1 MLSHYRVLDLTDER
15 GLIAGMILAD
25 LGADVIAIEPPEGN
39 RARRLGPFASNSE
52 DLDHSLTWWSY
63 ARNKRSMT
71 ADLNTEVGRD
81 RLRQLAATADV
92 LIESEG
98 PGVLAALGLGYD
110 QLSEANPALVYV
122 SISGFGHDGPKSSYL
137 DSDLAVVASSGQ
149 MAIIGDSDRAPLR
162 IGLPQ
167 STLHA
172 GSEAA
177 QAALIALRE
186 RKHSGQGQH
195 VDVSA
200 QASTM
205 QATQSLV
212 LAAAI
217 GDIDTVRFT
226 GGVNLSGLPIP
237 LVWRAKD
244 GFVSVTFLFGGA
256 IGPFSRRLMEWIYEE
271 GGCDEATRDKDWL
284 NYTTLLVSGEEPP
297 EEYARVLK
305 VVGTFVASK
314 NKAEL
319 LEQAMERRLLIVPM
333 SAIADLH
340 DSPQFEDRSYWHDV
354 PSSEV
359 SEANKTIR
367 FPGAFARMSA
377 TPLDLGPSAP
387 AVGQHDAEF
396 EAALDR
402 APDASRLDGSTTS
415 GGAASESDRG
425 DLPLSDLKV
434 LDFMWVVA
442 GPAST
447 RVMADYGAQ
456 IVKIESTT
464 RVDTARGLG
473 PWNTGTSGPENS
485 GLYQNMSAGKLG
497 FTLDLGSEEGR
508 AVALDLVRWADVVA
522 ESFSPRAMRAWGL
535 DYEHLREVN
544 PKIIMLSS
552 SLFGQSGPYSN
563 IAGFGTM
570 GAAAA
575 GFNMIT
581 GWGDREP
588 AMVAAYSD
596 YVAPR
601 FTLAALLAA
610 IEHRDRTGEGQ
621 YIDFSQA
628 EASIHYLAPAMLDY
642 SINGQ
647 EFERRGNSDPHF
659 APHAVYPAS
668 GDDRWVAVACE
679 TDQQWTA
686 LANAIGRADLAGDP
700 ALATTAARLEATEL
714 LDTAIAAW
722 TTDHDM
728 FEAEA
733 VLQAAGVPAHAV
745 QNSSDLVLDP
755 QLVHRGHYV
764 RVPHPALG
772 ETTVEAS
779 RFVLS
784 RTPAPVER
792 AGPTFGQDNFEVLTE
807 LLGYDADR
815 VAELAA
821 AGILQ

>member
-1 MLSHYRVLDLTDER
+1 
-15 GLIAGMILAD
+15 
-25 LGADVIAIEPPEGN
+25 
-39 RARRLGPFASNSE
+39 
-52 DLDHSLTWWSY
+52 
-63 ARNKRSMT
+63 
-71 ADLNTEVGRD
+71 
-81 RLRQLAATADV
+81 
-92 LIESEG
+92 
-98 PGVLAALGLGYD
+98 
-110 QLSEANPALVYV
+110 
-122 SISGFGHDGPKSSYL
+122 
-137 DSDLAVVASSGQ
+137 
-149 MAIIGDSDRAPLR
+149 
-162 IGLPQ
+162 
-167 STLHA
+167 
-172 GSEAA
+172 
-177 QAALIALRE
+177 
-186 RKHSGQGQH
+186 
-195 VDVSA
+195 
-200 QASTM
+200 
-205 QATQSLV
+205 
-212 LAAAI
+212 
-217 GDIDTVRFT
+217 
-226 GGVNLSGLPIP
+226 
-237 LVWRAKD
+237 
-244 GFVSVTFLFGGA
+244 
-256 IGPFSRRLMEWIYEE
+256 MEWIYEE

-402 APDASRLDGSTTS
+402 ATGRFGDSMGVPPAAEPHPRVTVEICRSVTSKCSTSCGSSPAPPPPESWPTT
-415 GGAASESDRG
+415 A
-425 DLPLSDLKV
+425 P
-434 LDFMWVVA
+434 
-442 GPAST
+442 
-447 RVMADYGAQ
+447 Q

-473 PWNTGTSGPENS
+473 PWNTGTAGPENS